1 MPNNQYET
9 AAVLSHQKLAN
20 HYHMLR
26 LHAPA
31 CAALARPGHF
41 ATLHYDAIHCSL
53 PIMRTNPNA
62 GWVDFLYSAVDSDA
76 LLLSQQKPAN
86 RIKLTAPLG
95 NAFITSKDK
104 PQALLI
110 GEGMGIPSLVFLADA
125 LRQEKAAQPLFLM
138 GYDGPFPFTPHPSR
152 FIIHGMPS
160 GVIAAMPLMEDWA
173 IPSRLANAQG
183 LPGCF
188 DGNVVDLA
196 CAWLESLTASQ
207 RDEVEIFASGPRL
220 MVEAATRRAL
230 DHKIACQVSFH
241 EQKFFP
247 PKKT

>member
-41 ATLHYDAIHCSL
+41 ASLYYDTTHCSL
-53 PIMRTNPNA
+53 SIMRTDPNA
-62 GWVDFLYSAVDSDA
+62 GWVDFLYRAVDSDT

-86 RIKLTAPLG
+86 HIKLTAPLG
-95 NAFITSKDK
+95 NAFITCKDK

-110 GEGMGIPSLVFLADA
+110 GEGVGIPSLIFLADA
-125 LRQEKAAQPLFLM
+125 LRYERAIQPLFLM
-138 GYDGPFPFTPHPSR
+138 GFDGPLPFAPHPSR
-152 FIIHGMPS
+152 FIVHGIPP

-173 IPSRLANAQG
+173 IPSRLANTQG

-196 CAWLESLTASQ
+196 CIWLESLTAGQ
-207 RDEVEIFASGPRL
+207 RDEAEIFASGPRL
-220 MVEAATRRAL
+220 MVEAATRLAL
-230 DHKIACQVSFH
+230 DHQVAYQASLH
-241 EQKFFP
+241 EQ
-247 PKKT
+247 